1 MNLIMK
7 IQMSLAPGWSADHGL
22 MLIREIV
29 RAIGHRDEAKK
40 RTILPG
46 VVAAVPH
53 DVCVFFSALHFML
66 LFPHRARVLRDCHT
80 FRRMLFSACFACAR
94 AAAPRTGGFFA
105 GFFRNHTRFCKNGC
119 THAAAEGAQGR
130 AGAGALPALGFSTP
144 RPLGFS
150 TPRPVQISTGGV
162 LTR

>member
-1 MNLIMK
+1 
-7 IQMSLAPGWSADHGL
+7 

-66 LFPHRARVLRDCHT
+66 LSPHRARVLRDCHT

-119 THAAAEGAQGR
+119 THAAARRERKDGLVLVRSLRWILARRGR
-130 AGAGALPALGFSTP
+130 W
-144 RPLGFS
+144 
-150 TPRPVQISTGGV
+150 V
-162 LTR
+162 LARRGRSRLAREAC